1 MSKIPNLSTLLTR
14 RSNPSIIPISPTRSG
29 NNKPKSLQK
38 TKRTFKP
45 NITRVDW
52 PINLLAETEG
62 ASAGVNDILPRLRGV
77 KMQIRKIRDVE
88 KAGGLEGLLLSRRS
102 KDLTPFGAYLRSQVF
117 TQLHRIKEDIEF
129 ERASR
134 KASGLPP
141 LEGLGSLS
149 GRIGGGEK
157 KEVPLLEG
165 Q

>member
-1 MSKIPNLSTLLTR
+1 MSKFPNLTTLLTR
-14 RSNPSIIPISPTRSG
+14 RSNPSIIPISPTRAG

-52 PINLLAETEG
+52 PVNLLSEESAAE
-62 ASAGVNDILPRLRGV
+62 GVLPRLRGV
-77 KMQIRKIRDVE
+77 KMQVRRVRDVE
-88 KAGGLEGLLLSRRS
+88 KAGGMEGLLLSRRS

-141 LEGLGSLS
+141 LEGLGLAG

-157 KEVPLLEG
+157 REVPLLEG